1 MGLKT
6 DFNQSPYFDDFNAGK
21 NFHRVLF
28 KPAVAVQAREL
39 TQLQTILQN
48 QIERFGNNILTE
60 GTIIQGGNFVEES
73 SLPYVKLLD
82 IATNT
87 SGAEVATD
95 VNQYVNLKA
104 VGLTND
110 VEAIIIATEYG
121 LESQSPNLSTLFVK
135 YTKSK
140 VRNGENIKT
149 FVAGEA
155 IQLYSQDANG
165 NYTIPYHTV
174 TVATASVDNA
184 PIGKGYGV
192 RCGNGIIYQK
202 GHFIRFTDA
211 LTIVSKYSNAPDG
224 VVVGFETVEEI
235 VDSNADSSLLD
246 NANGFNNEN
255 APGADRLKL
264 SPGLV
269 VKTIEEANADDTFF
283 AIQEYANGKVVRRK
297 LTTQYNKIEKE
308 MERRTSEESGDYV
321 VNRFDVSVQTDT
333 ANTSNLKVVIDP
345 GIAYVD
351 GMRVELL
358 NAIDLS
364 LPDANTFATVRNQ
377 DINTNYGNYVVVNN
391 LSGKFDA
398 VNLELVRFYRSADL
412 VNPIGSGRVRA
423 VTKQSNGYYR
433 LYLTGISMNSS
444 TYTFADTDVIT
455 SVSSSG
461 TANPV
466 KTGGITVLRDA
477 SFTRMFFPTGKSFIK
492 SVIANQTD
500 FVYRT
505 NSSSTINS
513 NTVTLTVSSPDKFP
527 YTLNS
532 ALNSDELLDLIVIAN
547 ASVGP
552 ISAGESIGINSAS
565 LDSTGQILTIQLAK
579 NPGGNL
585 VVNSYYNVKKG
596 QASIGT
602 KTLRT
607 MYVKVQANTH
617 TAGVDG
623 PWSLG
628 VADPYQ
634 LVGVWRGTSST
645 TWSTL
650 ETNATNESSTN
661 EVTEYFKIDENNFDG
676 SCALAAIKKKRPI
689 TIGTNDKLIF
699 KVKVFEKTA
708 GTGHFFTV
716 DSYPIDDVSIPLPSD
731 KIRTEHV
738 PSYAANDGTVYDL
751 RDVIDLRPHASN
763 TAAYATLASS
773 ATINPSA
780 VNTFSGVVTPA
791 PNETIETSY
800 QYYLGRNDIV
810 IIDKNGNF
818 ELITGTPAENP
829 SYPKEPNKGMLLA
842 RISVPPFPTLST
854 AAANRLNKPAYG
866 VAVASNQ
873 TQRYTM
879 KDIAGIDQRIKNLEY
894 YTSLSLL
901 ETSAK
906 DFLVTDADGNDRFK
920 NGIFVDNFENL
931 YLADVRGGEF
941 AAAVDP
947 TVKDVTPRIR
957 QYPLQL
963 KLKSSTNVTNNASK
977 FTTLNWKSQA
987 LPSVSQP
994 FATSVKNCTTSFY
1007 NYNGKMSI
1015 NPAYDSGPD
1024 TKIAPDVNF
1033 SIDLARPF
1041 IEFTEGLA
1049 EIIPLL
1055 ATNGTEITS
1064 NNGDGTISLR
1074 NTTSTQ
1080 ITTAELTS
1088 SRGQAVTREV
1098 GDFVRDVSFQPF
1110 MRAKTIQVRAVGL
1123 RPNTRYYF
1131 FFDGKAIIGNEGLA
1145 LVAPGE
1151 MNEAG
1156 EIKRTADWG
1165 TAVMS
1170 DEKGKLYAVVYIREG
1185 KFYVGDRKL
1194 EIMDVNTIESRDAA
1208 TSYASAIYSAYNFSV
1223 TKSGLSSTTRPP
1235 QFELET
1241 TVETITRRG
1250 GSDPV
1255 AQTFIIDGSLSSD
1268 TDVFVTELDLYFAR
1282 KSRNGKGVG
1291 VQIREVVNGYPSGK
1305 ALPFSSVHLDV
1316 DEVNAPT
1323 MLSGDPDGNR
1333 ATRVTKVVFEGP
1345 VALKVNTEYAIVIAP
1360 DGNDPDYLVWI
1371 CRTGEADVD
1380 TGKYVTQDSNAGVLF
1395 TSTNNRTWTPYQNEN
1410 LKFTLYAAN
1419 FTSKTGTVNLT
1430 NADHEFFTIENVS
1443 GKFEDGE
1450 DVFPLKTSF
1459 AAGTISVTSGS
1470 NVVTGS
1476 GTAFLTT
1483 YQVDEYIVIK
1493 NGSSYQARKIKSIAS
1508 NTSLQ
1513 TNAAFVITASGMNHY
1528 SAPVGR
1534 LTYVNSAEP
1543 PRMILEDSTAKN
1555 VAGLKFAVGQTLYGE
1570 SSGAT
1575 ADIESVDD
1583 LPISYVQPNIYRT
1596 NFTKTRTTLQ
1606 GQALWNGSEEVS
1618 RDLNFNSTNYLTDDQ
1633 YFIRSK
1639 SNSPSTSSFVL
1650 SVSLDNVSTS
1660 NEPDTSPVID
1670 HEISSVVVAEYLVNS
1685 ANTSNDIDG
1694 SELIGQGNAQAKYV
1708 SKVITLADG
1717 LDAEDMRVI
1726 LGAYRPTGTEIRVY
1740 ARFKSATDTRPMN
1753 NIEWTRLHL
1762 KPESDTTSSR
1772 ANRYDY
1778 REYEYQLSTESK
1790 TVGQGA
1796 WDNNGVINYIANI
1809 DGSNVRFKDYKF
1821 FAIKIVMLAN
1831 GHNVVPRLKDVRALA
1846 LS

>member
-6 DFNQSPYFDDFNAGK
+6 DFNQSPYFDDFNQNK

-87 SGAEVATD
+87 SGAEVSTD

-104 VGLTND
+104 VGLTNG
-110 VEAIIIATEYG
+110 VEGIIIATEYG
-121 LESQSPNLSTLFVK
+121 LESQSPNLSTLFIK
-135 YTKSK
+135 YIKSK
-140 VRNGENIKT
+140 VNSSSENIKT
-149 FVAGEA
+149 FAAGEA
-155 IQLYSQDANG
+155 LQLYSKDSNG
-165 NYTIPYHTV
+165 DYTIPYHTV
-174 TVATASVDNA
+174 TVATTSVDTD
-184 PIGKGYGV
+184 PVGKGYGV
-192 RCGNGIIYQK
+192 RCGDGIIYQK
-202 GHFIRFTDA
+202 GHFIKFTDA
-211 LTIVSKYSNAPDG
+211 LTIVSKYTNKPDS

-235 VDSNADSSLLD
+235 IDSNADSSLLD

-269 VKTIEEANADDTFF
+269 VKTIDEAKEDDTFF

-297 LTTQYNKIEKE
+297 LSTQYNKIEKE

-321 VNRFDVSVQTDT
+321 VNRFDISVQTDT
-333 ANTSNLKVVIDP
+333 ANTSNLNVVIEP

-351 GMRVELL
+351 GQRVQLL
-358 NAIDLS
+358 NAIELS
-364 LPDANTFATVRNQ
+364 LPDASTYATVRNQ

-398 VNLELVRFYRSADL
+398 ASFELVRFYRSADL
-412 VNPIGSGRVRA
+412 VNAIGSARVRA
-423 VTKQSNGYYR
+423 VTKQSNGNYR
-433 LYLTGISMNSS
+433 LYLSSINMNSS
-444 TYTFADTDVIT
+444 AYTFADTDVIK
-455 SVSSSG
+455 SVNSTG
-461 TANPV
+461 TADAT
-466 KTGGITVLRDA
+466 KTGGITVLKDT
-477 SFTRMFFPTGKSFIK
+477 SFTRLFFPTGKSFIK
-492 SVIANQTD
+492 SIISTQTD

-505 NSSSTINS
+505 NTSSTINS

-532 ALNSDELLDLIVIAN
+532 PLNSDELLDLIVVAN
-547 ASVGP
+547 TSVGP
-552 ISAGESIGINSAS
+552 ISAGESIGINSAA
-565 LDSTGQILTIQLAK
+565 LDSTGQVLTIQLAK
-579 NPGGNL
+579 NPGANL
-585 VVNSYYNVKKG
+585 VVNSYYNVKRG
-596 QASIGT
+596 QATIGT
-602 KTLRT
+602 KSLKTV
-607 MYVKVQANTH
+607 YVKIQANTNPGS
-617 TAGVDG
+617 TTG

-628 VADPYQ
+628 LADCYKIE
-634 LVGVWRGTSST
+634 GVWRGTSST
-645 TWSTL
+645 TWATL
-650 ETNATNESSTN
+650 EANATDDSSTN
-661 EVTEYFKIDENNFDG
+661 SVTSNFRLDENNFDG
-676 SCALAAIKKKRPI
+676 SCGLANLVKRNTI
-689 TIGTNDKLIF
+689 TIGANDKLIV
-699 KVKVFEKTA
+699 KLKVFQKTA

-716 DSYPIDDVSIPLPSD
+716 DSYPVDDETIPLPSD
-731 KIRTEHV
+731 KIRTEHI
-738 PSYAANDGTVYDL
+738 PSYTASDGTVYDL
-751 RDVIDLRPHASN
+751 RDVIDVRPHASN
-763 TAAYATLASS
+763 TAAYAVTASS
-773 ATINPSA
+773 ATVNPSST
-780 VNTFSGVVTPA
+780 NSFTGVITPA

-810 IIDKNGNF
+810 IIDKNGEF
-818 ELITGTPAENP
+818 ELIKGTPSENP
-829 SYPKEPNKGMLLA
+829 VYPAEPNKGMLLA

-854 AAANRLNKPAYG
+854 AAANRINKPSYG
-866 VAVASNQ
+866 VAVSSNQ

-906 DFLVTDADGNDRFK
+906 DFSVTDADGNDRFK

-931 YLADVRGGEF
+931 YLAAVNGGEF

-947 TVKDVTPRIR
+947 SDTNVTPKIR
-957 QYPLQL
+957 QYPLAL
-963 KLKSSTNVTNNASK
+963 KVRGTTNAVDNNGK
-977 FTTLNWKSQA
+977 FITLNYRDTS

-994 FATSVKNCTTSFY
+994 FATSTKNCTTSFY
-1007 NYNGKMSI
+1007 NYTGKMSI
-1015 NPAYDSGPD
+1015 IPPYDSGPD

-1033 SIDLARPF
+1033 SIDLATPF

-1049 EIIPLL
+1049 EVIPL
-1055 ATNGTEITS
+1055 ATTESQVISS
-1064 NNGDGTISLR
+1064 NRSGFLGLR
-1074 NTTSTQ
+1074 RTTSTQ
-1080 ITTAELTS
+1080 ITTTELTTS
-1088 SRGQAVTREV
+1088 KGSAVTTDV

-1110 MRAKTIQVRAVGL
+1110 MRANTLQIKVVGL
-1123 RPNTRYYF
+1123 RPNTRFYF

-1145 LVAPGE
+1145 QVAPGAL
-1151 MNEAG
+1151 NE
-1156 EIKRTADWG
+1156 EKEVKRIDDWG
-1165 TAVMS
+1165 SPVLS
-1170 DEKGKLYAVVYIREG
+1170 DANGKLYAVFHINAG

-1208 TSYASAIYSAYNFSV
+1208 TSYASAIYSAYNFAV

-1235 QFELET
+1235 NFELET
-1241 TVETITRRG
+1241 TVQTVTRSS
-1250 GSDPV
+1250 GSDPI
-1255 AQTFIIDGSLSSD
+1255 AQTFIIDGSLSAD
-1268 TDVFVTELDLYFAR
+1268 TDVFVTKLDLYFAR
-1282 KSRNGKGVG
+1282 KSRSGKGVG
-1291 VQIREVVNGYPSGK
+1291 VQIREVSNGYPAGK

-1323 MLSGDPDGNR
+1323 FLSGDPNNNT
-1333 ATRVTKVVFEGP
+1333 ATRVTTINFEGP

-1380 TGKYVTQDSNAGVLF
+1380 SGKYVTQDSNAGVLF

-1419 FTSKTGTVNLT
+1419 FTSKLGAVNLT
-1430 NADHEFFTIENVS
+1430 NKDHEFFTIQNIS
-1443 GKFEDGE
+1443 GAFSEAE
-1450 DVFPLKTSF
+1450 EVFPIKTTF
-1459 AAGTISVTSGS
+1459 AAGTISVSRGSKTITGTGTS
-1470 NVVTGS
+1470 
-1476 GTAFLTT
+1476 FLTD

-1493 NGSSYQARKIKSIAS
+1493 IGANYQARKIKSIAS
-1508 NTSLQ
+1508 NTSMQ
-1513 TNAAFVITASGMNHY
+1513 TNAEFIINSSGINHY

-1534 LTYVNSAEP
+1534 LIYINDNEP
-1543 PRMILEDSTAKN
+1543 PRMILENSSAKN
-1555 VAGLKFAVGQTLYGE
+1555 TTGLKFLAGQTVYGE

-1575 ADIESVDD
+1575 AEIVSVDD
-1583 LPISYVQPNIYRT
+1583 LPISYIQPNIYRT
-1596 NFTKTRTTLQ
+1596 NFTKTRTNLQ
-1606 GQALWNGSEEVS
+1606 AQALWNGSAEVAK
-1618 RDLNFNSTNYLTDDQ
+1618 DLEFKATNYLTDDT
-1633 YFIRSK
+1633 YYIRSK
-1639 SNSPSTSSFVL
+1639 SNNPQTSSFVL
-1650 SVSLDNVSTS
+1650 TVGMENVSTS

-1670 HEISSVVVAEYLVNS
+1670 HEISSVIVAEYLVNS
-1685 ANTSNDIDG
+1685 ANTTNDIDG
-1694 SELIGQGNAQAKYV
+1694 SELIGQGNAKAKYV

-1717 LDAEDMRVI
+1717 LDAEDIRVI

-1740 ARFKSATDTRPMN
+1740 ARFKAETDTRKMN
-1753 NIEWTRLHL
+1753 TIEWTRLEL

-1778 REYEYQLSTESK
+1778 REYEYQLGTTSK
-1790 TVGQGA
+1790 SVGEGA

-1809 DGSNVRFKDYKF
+1809 DGSNVKFKNYKF
-1821 FAIKIVMLAN
+1821 FAIKIVMLADS
-1831 GHNVVPRLKDVRALA
+1831 HNVVPRLKDVRALA